1 MVKIG
6 TSFRIK
12 SEILNWIDKKVNES
26 VFANRTHAVE
36 FALRQLMKRELHQKR
51 H

>member
-12 SEILNWIDKKVNES
+12 SEILNWIDEKVNES
-26 VFANRTHAVE
+26 VFASRTHAVE
-36 FALRQLMKRELHQKR
+36 FALRQLMKREGFQR
-51 H
+51 S